1 MNSHDLREHLSRAL
15 AGIQDGSMDLEKA
28 KAIGEISQVAINLA
42 KVEVD
47 FVRANGG
54 GKSGFFMDE
63 TKQIS
68 QTPTGSLTVNGA
80 STVHRLRG

>member
-1 MNSHDLREHLSRAL
+1 MNSQDLREHLAKAL
-15 AGIQDGSMDLEKA
+15 SGIQDGTMDIEKA

-54 GKSGFFMDE
+54 GKSEFFSE
-63 TKQIS
+63 ARQIS
-68 QTPTGSLTVNGA
+68 HTQNGLKIVDA
-80 STVHRLRG
+80 HVTTHKLAG

>member
-1 MNSHDLREHLSRAL
+1 MNSQELREHLAKAL
-15 AGIQDGSMDLEKA
+15 SGIQDGTMDLEKA

-54 GKSGFFMDE
+54 GRSDFFPDG
-63 TKQIS
+63 KQVTN
-68 QTPTGSLTVNGA
+68 TPTGQLTVNGA
-80 STVHRLRG
+80 STVHRLR

>member
-1 MNSHDLREHLSRAL
+1 MNSQDLREHLAKAL
-15 AGIQDGSMDLEKA
+15 SGIQDGTMDIEKA

-54 GKSGFFMDE
+54 GRSDFFE
-63 TKQIS
+63 GGKQIT
-68 QTPTGSLTVNGA
+68 QTPTGLKIVNGNV
-80 STVHRLRG
+80 TTHTLK

>member
-1 MNSHDLREHLSRAL
+1 MNSQDLREYLSKAL
-15 AGIQDGSMDLEKA
+15 SGIQDGTMDIEKA

-54 GKSGFFMDE
+54 GKSDFFAIDS
-63 TKQIS
+63 KQIT
-68 QTPTGSLTVNGA
+68 QTVNGTLTRDGA
-80 STVHRLRG
+80 STVHKLRG

>member
-1 MNSHDLREHLSRAL
+1 MNSQDLREHLSKAL
-15 AGIQDGSMDLEKA
+15 AGIQDGTMDIEKA

-54 GKSGFFMDE
+54 GRSDFFSDN
-63 TKQIS
+63 KQITN
-68 QTPTGSLTVNGA
+68 TPTGQLTVNGA
-80 STVHRLRG
+80 STVHRLR